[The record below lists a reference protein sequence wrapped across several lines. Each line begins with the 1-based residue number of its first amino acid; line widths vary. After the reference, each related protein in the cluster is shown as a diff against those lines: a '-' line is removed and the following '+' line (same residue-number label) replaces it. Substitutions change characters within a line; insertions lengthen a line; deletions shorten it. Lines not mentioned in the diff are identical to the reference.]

1 MPIPAYYS
9 SARLNPKA
17 HHHAEGSERRQTTD
31 LHAEVVR
38 LALQAVDAR
47 AQVVYGRALRA
58 RGVGWRRKC
67 KRALQARRRR
77 GPRRKRRAVRR
88 EESEHESEQGCGARH
103 VCGEN
108 VLGMQQDKGK
118 SCSFFIFGIKSRDVI
133 NTSLANSCTLVVSQ
147 SLTNATCLS

>member
-1 MPIPAYYS
+1 M
-9 SARLNPKA
+9 
-17 HHHAEGSERRQTTD
+17 
-31 LHAEVVR
+31 R

-147 SLTNATCLS
+147 SLQGSAFSENQKAKLLQTDQFCPILDFFCFQS